1 MKKIYFPLLMLGLIL
16 TSCGGVGY
24 TTDEKEALEQL
35 EQIAEDEAEAHEAF
49 LEDLRS
55 WKEEKDKILK
65 DYGGKEY
72 KLIKKAKKGDDDALK
87 ALEKLR
93 KLDIKVQLAYFDLE
107 KDIERQELVWN
118 ISSNDIVALMKDD
131 DDVNDWFED
140 TDKIWEKRSKAK
152 NKFEKKA
159 RKIWDAEGLSV
170 YGDASYEATEEAYSE
185 SMGRDS
191 KTEAYSEGYYDD
203 TNYGDYGNENA
214 PDAYYDYYDGEDPVE
229 GGMDAGA
236 ADAADDYYDDWDY
249 K

>member
-1 MKKIYFPLLMLGLIL
+1 MKKMYFVLLMLGLIL

-72 KLIKKAKKGDDDALK
+72 KLMKKAKKGDDDALK

-107 KDIERQELVWN
+107 KDIERKELVWN
-118 ISSNDIVALMKDD
+118 ISSNDIVALMEDD
-131 DDVNDWFED
+131 DDIEDWFED
-140 TDKIWEKRSKAK
+140 TEKIWEKRRKAK
-152 NKFEKKA
+152 NKFDKKA
-159 RKIWDAEGLSV
+159 RKIWDYERYEN
-170 YGDASYEATEEAYSE
+170 YGDVSYEATSEERAEGSVKQE
-185 SMGRDS
+185 
-191 KTEAYSEGYYDD
+191 EAYSEGYYDD
-203 TNYGDYGNENA
+203 NYYDQEVGDAGQDKA
-214 PDAYYDYYDGEDPVE
+214 ATMYDYYDGGDAVE
-229 GGMDAGA
+229 EAMDAA
-236 ADAADDYYDDWDY
+236 AEDYDDWDY